1 MDKEQKEMA
10 NLIQKTILH
19 PENSKEVDLYPK
31 TSYEQVEGLDGII
44 AGINN
49 KIDKIP
55 IGEKVSFVFPKNA
68 VNGNITDEQ
77 LSTLQANDANYIE
90 MVNDKE
96 LYYLND
102 NGHVEGYLTYSHVG
116 IENNQATIKTLT
128 ITVSAKSFVIVTT
141 VVPTDAGGG
150 KLYLHTFSIIYPG
163 ASSGLQFHFYKSNI
177 THITKE
183 EFESL
188 ISGGFIAE
196 KGDSWE
202 IVYGRFSD
210 NELWFASIG
219 TIPDGTI
226 VNNFDRLEQWSAPTE
241 YTVTEM

>member
-1 MDKEQKEMA
+1 MA

-49 KIDKIP
+49 NINNIP

-68 VNGNITDEQ
+68 ANGNITDEQ
-77 LSTLQANDANYIE
+77 LAKLQANDANYIE

-102 NGHVEGYLTYSHVG
+102 SGHEEGFLTYSHVG
-116 IENNQATIKTLT
+116 IENSKATIKTLT

-141 VVPTDAGGG
+141 VVPTGVASGG
-150 KLYLHTFSIIYPG
+150 KLYKHIITVSG
-163 ASSGLQFHFYKSNI
+163 AQVSNKAPYYAGWAI
-177 THITKE
+177 IDNYSKPYT
-183 EFESL
+183 L
-188 ISGGFIAE
+188 N
-196 KGDSWE
+196 E
-202 IVYGRFSD
+202 IVVKYYFYNSGIGMPILVYSLDVTHQRFLALLTYERKIVVGMTEESD
-210 NELWFASIG
+210 FG
-219 TIPDGTI
+219 TAT
-226 VNNFDRLEQWSAPTE
+226 NFKD
-241 YTVTEM
+241 TVTEL